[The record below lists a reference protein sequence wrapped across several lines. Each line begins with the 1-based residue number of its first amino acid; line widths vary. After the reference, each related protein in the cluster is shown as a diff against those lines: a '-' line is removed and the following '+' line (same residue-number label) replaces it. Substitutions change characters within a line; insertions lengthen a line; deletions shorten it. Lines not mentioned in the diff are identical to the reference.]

1 MAWLQLAVSP
11 PRLYV
16 ARMTSVTA
24 KAPRR
29 GWMAGTLAAV
39 ALAASGHGAQA
50 HAAPLQVT
58 VSNVHSM
65 KGHVRVDLCTAQTF
79 LGDCVLSAASPP
91 APGGETTVF
100 FPDVP
105 PGEYAIQ
112 AYQDE
117 NDDHEVN
124 RNRFGIPTE
133 GFGFSHDAAFSL
145 GPPKWKH
152 ARFSIDDRGASVRVK
167 LHYLP
172 H

>member
-1 MAWLQLAVSP
+1 MK
-11 PRLYV
+11 
-16 ARMTSVTA
+16 RMTAV
-24 KAPRR
+24 PRR
-29 GWMAGTLAAV
+29 RERWIAA
-39 ALAASGHGAQA
+39 ALAAALTAAAGVAQA

-58 VSNVHSM
+58 VTNVHGM
-65 KGHVRVDLCTAQTF
+65 RGHVRVDLCTSQTF
-79 LGDCVLSAASPP
+79 LGDCAYSAEAAP
-91 APGGETTVF
+91 APGGQTTVF

-145 GPPKWKH
+145 GPPKFKH
-152 ARFSIDDRGASVRVK
+152 ARFVVNDSGTSVQVK